1 MKTGR
6 DGRHTRRHRVA
17 ARSAQLRRFLLP
29 LIVAGASTS
38 AVAACGGSAPTPSP
52 LPATAIPS
60 LLPLATPL
68 PIQDAVL
75 QVSDFSSG
83 ARPGSTS
90 VPDLTGIK
98 CTPNQALGVQ
108 KQYKSD
114 TVAASGREYG
124 NVLAVFDTAA
134 DAQTF
139 MTQFYNGAGS
149 CSDAASAP
157 TTDTFG
163 SYSFYFTIT
172 GSPSNLNV
180 EAVQVNQWV
189 SVLIQYVP
197 QGAQQNEQQS
207 LRDLTLTSV
216 NKLSRVGA

>member
-1 MKTGR
+1 MQF
-6 DGRHTRRHRVA
+6 H
-17 ARSAQLRRFLLP
+17 RFLLA
-29 LIVAGASTS
+29 LIVVGVMTLAL
-38 AVAACGGSAPTPSP
+38 AACGGSTPTPSP
-52 LPATAIPS
+52 SSAPVIPS
-60 LLPLATPL
+60 SIPINTPL
-68 PIQDAVL
+68 PIQAAVL
-75 QVSDFSSG
+75 QVDDFASG
-83 ARPGSTS
+83 ARAGTTS

-98 CTPNQALGVQ
+98 CTPNQAPGLQ

-114 TVAASGREYG
+114 TVAASKREYG
-124 NVLAVFDTAA
+124 NVLAVFDTPA

-139 MTQFYNGAGS
+139 ITQFFSSAKS

-157 TTDTFG
+157 TPDTFG

-180 EAVQVNQWV
+180 EAMQVNQWV

-207 LRDLTLTSV
+207 LRDLTLTSF